1 MTGHLDDALWQT
13 VQASVPI
20 VCVDV
25 VPIRDGEDGLE
36 VGLIERTFPGD
47 GSRVWCHLGGRVQ
60 HGETVAEALT
70 RHVTETVEGARLELP
85 ADPQPDHVM
94 QWFPSALRTDSTFG
108 DDPRKHAVS
117 LCFALRLGD
126 HLVARSG
133 GEGLDLRWFP
143 AGLEGVEPL
152 WPGTAHLVAS
162 TVPSTSSGT

>member
-36 VGLIERTFPGD
+36 VGLIERTFPGS
-47 GSRVWCHLGGRVQ
+47 GARVWCHLGGRVQ
-60 HGETVAEALT
+60 HGETVTEALT

-85 ADPQPDHVM
+85 ADPQPDYVM
-94 QWFPSALRTDSTFG
+94 QWFPSALRTDPTFG

-117 LCFALRLGD
+117 LCFGLRLGED
-126 HLVARSG
+126 LVARSG

-143 AGLEGVEPL
+143 AELSDIEPL
-152 WPGTAHLVAS
+152 WPGTRHLVAS
-162 TVPSTSSGT
+162 TLGL